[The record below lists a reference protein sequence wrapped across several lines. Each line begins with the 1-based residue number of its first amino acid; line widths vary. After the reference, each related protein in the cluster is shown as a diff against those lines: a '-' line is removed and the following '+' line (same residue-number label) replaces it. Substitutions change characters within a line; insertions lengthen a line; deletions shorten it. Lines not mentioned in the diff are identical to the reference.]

1 MNSDFEHAA
10 AHGQPMPSGLSQPE
24 QLLYQSLCVLY
35 SRYRRGEISREQAAD
50 EKQKLL
56 SACEANEKHVEFVY
70 KMSTYYANLR
80 TAVNAAQTEFRKNPT
95 VETAKKFSDS
105 LDGFTD

>member
-1 MNSDFEHAA
+1 MTFKYEQQA

-35 SRYRRGEISREQAAD
+35 SRYRRGEISRDQAAD

-70 KMSTYYANLR
+70 RMSKYYADMR
-80 TAVNAAQTEFRKNPT
+80 IKVDFFQTEFIKNPT
-95 VETAKKFSDS
+95 VENAKKFSDA
-105 LDGFTD
+105 LDGFTS

>member
-1 MNSDFEHAA
+1 MTFKYEQQA
-10 AHGQPMPSGLSQPE
+10 AHGQPMPNGLSQPE

-35 SRYRRGEISREQAAD
+35 SRYRRGEINREQAAD

-56 SACEANEKHVEFVY
+56 SACEANEKHIEFVH

-80 TAVNAAQTEFRKNPT
+80 TRVNFFQTEFRKNST
-95 VETAKKFSDS
+95 VENAKKFSNC

>member
-1 MNSDFEHAA
+1 MTFKYEQDAA
-10 AHGQPMPSGLSQPE
+10 RNNPMPSGLSQPE

-70 KMSTYYANLR
+70 KTSTYYANLR
-80 TAVNAAQTEFRKNPT
+80 TRVNAAQTEFRKNPT
-95 VETAKKFSDS
+95 VENAKKFSDC